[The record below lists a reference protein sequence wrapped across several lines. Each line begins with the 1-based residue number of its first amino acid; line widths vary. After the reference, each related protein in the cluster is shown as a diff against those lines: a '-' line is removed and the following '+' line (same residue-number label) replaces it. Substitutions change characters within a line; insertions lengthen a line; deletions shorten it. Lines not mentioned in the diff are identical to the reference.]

1 MFVFVFICF
10 LFEAITLLIKQE
22 PELNSMQETGYNT
35 LSMRNQFSIVVLDLT
50 EFTGSQG
57 KSKLLSIQRQYS
69 KKENS
74 RWPTLS

>member
-1 MFVFVFICF
+1 LVS
-10 LFEAITLLIKQE
+10 EAITLLIKQE
-22 PELNSMQETGYNT
+22 PELDSMQETGYKS
-35 LSMRNQFSIVVLDLT
+35 LSMRNQSSTVVLDLT

-57 KSKLLSIQRQYS
+57 KSKRLSIQRQYS